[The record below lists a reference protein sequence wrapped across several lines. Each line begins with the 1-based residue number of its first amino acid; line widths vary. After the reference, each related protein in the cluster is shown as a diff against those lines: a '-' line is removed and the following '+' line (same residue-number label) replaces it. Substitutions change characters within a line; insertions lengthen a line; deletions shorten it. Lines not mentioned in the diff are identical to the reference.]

1 MKNLFKIMMS
11 FVLIALTSTAI
22 SAVTG
27 ADTLYVAGGLFAA
40 GFALGIAKNLF
51 GFSTEMPKNVAYEG
65 IAITDTTYAGEAA
78 ADFIVKAITDNAMV
92 NGGHIYVKD
101 GIKKKYTI
109 PRWDANYEDFIQD
122 VQATPV
128 PKGEQSVT
136 GKALNPAEYMIYHEF
151 NPRDY
156 EDHWFA
162 TQLPGS
168 TLLDTSLPTNVE
180 SVLIQEV
187 LKRHG
192 KFVNKIIWNGDT
204 TATTIYKYFDG
215 LKKKATDASD
225 TIKVGSPT
233 TLSAANIQAEFQKG
247 FDLIPVELKYDTGM
261 KIFCSFATFEFY
273 MQAQIAQTNKGVDM
287 TQKGN
292 NTFRGLTVVPVP
304 DFPNDYYNISK
315 GSAGRDSNLW
325 MGINSTDDMNT
336 IQLAKKQAN
345 SELYFIKLLMK
356 ADVQYG
362 WNSETVTYE

>member
-1 MKNLFKIMMS
+1 MKKSIKIMLSLM
-11 FVLIALTSTAI
+11 LIVLTS
-22 SAVTG
+22 AVASSFG
-27 ADTLYVAGGLFAA
+27 ANALHVAGGLLTA
-40 GFALGIAKNLF
+40 GFALGIAKNIF
-51 GFSTEMPKNVAYEG
+51 GFSTEMPTNIAYEG

-109 PRWDANYEDFIQD
+109 PRWDADYEDFIQD
-122 VQATPV
+122 VQATPTS
-128 PKGEQSVT
+128 KGTQAVT

-151 NPRDY
+151 DPRDY

-204 TATTIYKYFDG
+204 TTTGIYKYFDG
-215 LKKKATDASD
+215 LKKKSTDSSE

-247 FDLIPVELKYDTGM
+247 FNLIPVELRYNTSMKY
-261 KIFCSFATFEFY
+261 FCSYATFEFY
-273 MQAQIAQTNKGVDM
+273 MQSQVAQTSKGVDV
-287 TQKGN
+287 TQRGSDK
-292 NTFRGLTVVPVP
+292 FRGLTVVPIP
-304 DFPNDYYNISK
+304 DFPNDYYCIAQ

-356 ADVQYG
+356 ADVQIG
-362 WNSETVTYE
+362 WNTQVVTYE

>member
-1 MKNLFKIMMS
+1 MKNSFKIMMS
-11 FVLIALTSTAI
+11 LMLIVLTS
-22 SAVTG
+22 AVASSFG
-27 ADTLYVAGGLFAA
+27 ANALQVAGGLLTA
-40 GFALGIAKNLF
+40 GFALGIAKNIF
-51 GFSTEMPKNVAYEG
+51 GFSTEMPTGVAYEG

-109 PRWDANYEDFIQD
+109 PRWDADYEDFIQD
-122 VQATPV
+122 AQATPV
-128 PKGEQSVT
+128 TKGTQNVT
-136 GKALNPAEYMIYHEF
+136 GKALIPAEYMIYHEF
-151 NPRDY
+151 DPRDY

-215 LKKKATDASD
+215 LKKKATDSSE
-225 TIKVGSPT
+225 TLKVGSPT

-247 FDLIPVELKYDTGM
+247 FNLIPTELKYDTGM
-261 KIFCSFATFEFY
+261 KIFCSYATYEFY
-273 MQAQIAQTNKGVDM
+273 MQSQIAQTTKGVDV
-287 TQKGN
+287 TQKGVG
-292 NTFRGLTVVPVP
+292 TFRGLTVVPVP

-325 MGINSTDDMNT
+325 MGINSSDDANT

>member
-1 MKNLFKIMMS
+1 MKNSFKIIAS
-11 FVLIALTSTAI
+11 LVLIGLTSVAF
-22 SAVTG
+22 AAATG
-27 ADTLYVAGGLFAA
+27 VDALHIAGGLLTA
-40 GFALGIAKNLF
+40 GFLLGLAKNLF
-51 GFSTEMPKNVAYEG
+51 GFSTEMPQGVAYDG
-65 IAITDTTYAGEAA
+65 IVVSDTTYAGEAA
-78 ADFIVKAITDNAMV
+78 ADFIVKAITENVMV

-109 PRWDANYEDFIQD
+109 PRWDADYEDFIQD

-128 PKGEQSVT
+128 SKGTQTVT

-168 TLLDTSLPTNVE
+168 TLLDTALPTNVE
-180 SVLIQEV
+180 SVLVQEV

-192 KFVNKIIWNGDT
+192 RFVNKIIWNGDT
-204 TATTIYKYFDG
+204 TASNIYKYFDG
-215 LKKKATDASD
+215 LKKKATDSTD
-225 TIKVGSPT
+225 TLKVGSPL
-233 TLSAANIQAEFQKG
+233 TLSAANIQAEFQRG
-247 FDLIPVELKYDTGM
+247 FDLIPAALKYNTSM
-261 KIFCSFATFEFY
+261 KYFCSYATFEFY
-273 MQAQIAQTNKGVDM
+273 MQSQVAQTNKGVDV
-287 TQKGN
+287 TQRGSN
-292 NTFRGLTVVPVP
+292 MFRGLTVVPIP
-304 DFPNDYYNISK
+304 DFPNDYYCIAK

-325 MGINSTDDMNT
+325 MGINSSDDFNT

-362 WNSETVTYE
+362 WNAEVVTYE